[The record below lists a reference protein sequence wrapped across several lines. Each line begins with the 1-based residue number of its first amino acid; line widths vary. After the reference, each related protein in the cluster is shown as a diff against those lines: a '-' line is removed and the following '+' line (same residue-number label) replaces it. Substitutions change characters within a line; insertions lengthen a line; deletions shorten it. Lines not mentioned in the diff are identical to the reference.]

1 MTDIRRLHPTVRMH
15 QAVAHNGVL
24 YTAGQVAQ
32 NNPGAPVA
40 VQTAEVLQRID
51 DLLADAGSHKGRIL
65 SANLYLAD
73 MADFDAMNSV
83 WDAWIDPDGK
93 PARTTVQ
100 ALLTDP
106 QFTIEIGVI
115 AAI

>member
-1 MTDIRRLHPTVRMH
+1 MTDILRLYPTVRMH
-15 QAVAHNGVL
+15 QAVVHNGLV

-40 VQTAEVLQRID
+40 VQAAEVLQRID
-51 DLLADAGSHKGRIL
+51 DLLAEAGSHKGRIL
-65 SANLYLAD
+65 SANLYLAG
-73 MADFDAMNSV
+73 MADFAEMNSV
-83 WDAWIDPDGK
+83 WDAWIDQDGK

-106 QFTIEIGVI
+106 QFTIEIGAI

>member
-1 MTDIRRLHPTVRMH
+1 MSDIKRLHPTPRMH
-15 QAVAHNGVL
+15 QAVIHNGLV

-32 NNPGAPVA
+32 NNPGASVA

-51 DLLADAGSHKGRIL
+51 ELLAEAGSHKGRIL

-73 MADFDAMNSV
+73 MTNFDEMNSV
-83 WDAWIDPDGK
+83 WDAWIDHDGK

-100 ALLTDP
+100 ALLTEP